1 MDSGSSHRARKS
13 RTAEVC
19 RLCLKKRYL
28 VDIDCNQYLCMQ
40 LKECFPHLS
49 PDDSELPRFVCGECY
64 QLVEITYQ
72 FIIRTRRTEVLLRSY
87 VHMGGDFPNEGTLEA
102 EYRRSSK
109 RSASPE
115 KDNQEEKPESKKRR
129 SSEES
134 SKKRR
139 SSEES
144 SKNRRSSEESSKKRR
159 SSEESSNSKKDN
171 ERNSS
176 KQDDSKREST
186 KHKEKDSS
194 RHKQINRSSSSSK
207 RKEKEGYTK
216 KDTML
221 PTKAMTEAELKRYH
235 NSDEY
240 LFGGAVDLE
249 PVKTQN
255 DRVEEIQSQEDA
267 AIRMESVASNLKG
280 ISLKMSYRKNGVC
293 FQEIVKVYFTISKHI
308 VRENGQFNV

>member
-28 VDIDCNQYLCMQ
+28 VDIDGNQYLCMQ

-102 EYRRSSK
+102 EYRSK

-115 KDNQEEKPESKKRR
+115 KDNQEVKPA
-129 SSEES
+129 

-176 KQDDSKREST
+176 KHRDDSKREST

-194 RHKQINRSSSSSK
+194 RHKQTSNRSSSSSK
-207 RKEKEGYTK
+207 RKEKEGYSK
-216 KDTML
+216 QDSML
-221 PTKAMTEAELKRYH
+221 PTKAMTEAELKRYY

-240 LFGGAVDLE
+240 LFGGAD
-249 PVKTQN
+249 KTQN
-255 DRVEEIQSQEDA
+255 DRVEEIQPPKDA
-267 AIRMESVASNLKG
+267 AIRMESVASHLKG
-280 ISLKMSYRKNGVC
+280 ISLEMSYEEMANVLAALQTIESSK
-293 FQEIVKVYFTISKHI
+293 KVSM
-308 VRENGQFNV
+308 

>member
-144 SKNRRSSEESSKKRR
+144 SKKRR

-176 KQDDSKREST
+176 KHRDDSKREST

-194 RHKQINRSSSSSK
+194 RHKQTSNRSSSSSK

-216 KDTML
+216 KDSML
-221 PTKAMTEAELKRYH
+221 PKAMTEAELKRYH

-240 LFGGAVDLE
+240 LFGGVVDLE

-255 DRVEEIQSQEDA
+255 
-267 AIRMESVASNLKG
+267 
-280 ISLKMSYRKNGVC
+280 
-293 FQEIVKVYFTISKHI
+293 
-308 VRENGQFNV
+308 

>member
-1 MDSGSSHRARKS
+1 MDSGSSHRACRS

-87 VHMGGDFPNEGTLEA
+87 VHMGGDFPNEGTLEV

-115 KDNQEEKPESKKRR
+115 KDNQEVKPESKKRR
-129 SSEES
+129 SSEV
-134 SKKRR
+134 
-139 SSEES
+139 
-144 SKNRRSSEESSKKRR
+144 
-159 SSEESSNSKKDN
+159 SSNSKKDN

-176 KQDDSKREST
+176 KHRDDSKREST

-194 RHKQINRSSSSSK
+194 RHKQTSNRSSSSSK

-221 PTKAMTEAELKRYH
+221 PTKAMTEAELKRYY

-255 DRVEEIQSQEDA
+255 DRVEEIQPPKDA
-267 AIRMESVASNLKG
+267 AIRMESVASHLKG
-280 ISLKMSYRKNGVC
+280 ISLEMSYEEMANVLAAL
-293 FQEIVKVYFTISKHI
+293 QTIQNSQKVSM
-308 VRENGQFNV
+308 

>member
-1 MDSGSSHRARKS
+1 MDSGSSHRARRS

-72 FIIRTRRTEVLLRSY
+72 FIIRARRTEVLLRSY

-102 EYRRSSK
+102 EYRRRPK

-115 KDNQEEKPESKKRR
+115 KDSQEENPASKK
-129 SSEES
+129 
-134 SKKRR
+134 
-139 SSEES
+139 
-144 SKNRRSSEESSKKRR
+144 RRSSEESSKKRR

-176 KQDDSKREST
+176 KHIEEEGKDSSKHRDDSKREST

-194 RHKQINRSSSSSK
+194 RHKQTSNRSSSSSK
-207 RKEKEGYTK
+207 RKEKEGYTNK
-216 KDTML
+216 NTML

-255 DRVEEIQSQEDA
+255 DRVEEIQPPKYA

-280 ISLKMSYRKNGVC
+280 ISLKMSYEEMANVLTAL
-293 FQEIVKVYFTISKHI
+293 QTIQ
-308 VRENGQFNV
+308 NGQTVSI

>member
-1 MDSGSSHRARKS
+1 MDSGTSHRARRC

-28 VDIDCNQYLCMQ
+28 VDIDGNQYLCMQ

-64 QLVEITYQ
+64 QLVLEITYQ

-87 VHMGGDFPNEGTLEA
+87 VHMGGDFPNQEALEA
-102 EYRRSSK
+102 EYRRRPK

-115 KDNQEEKPESKKRR
+115 KDSQEEKPASKKRR

-134 SKKRR
+134 SKSTDKIR
-139 SSEES
+139 SS
-144 SKNRRSSEESSKKRR
+144 K
-159 SSEESSNSKKDN
+159 SKKDN

-176 KQDDSKREST
+176 KHREEKGKDSSKHRDGSKQESR
-186 KHKEKDSS
+186 KHKEEN
-194 RHKQINRSSSSSK
+194 HKSNRSSSPSK
-207 RKEKEGYTK
+207 RKEK
-216 KDTML
+216 DSML
-221 PTKAMTEAELKRYH
+221 PTKAMTEAELKRYY

-249 PVKTQN
+249 PMKAQN
-255 DRVEEIQSQEDA
+255 DRIEEIQPHKDA

-280 ISLKMSYRKNGVC
+280 ISLKMSYEEMANVLTALQTIESSK
-293 FQEIVKVYFTISKHI
+293 KVSM
-308 VRENGQFNV
+308 

>member
-1 MDSGSSHRARKS
+1 MDSGSSHRARRS
-13 RTAEVC
+13 RAAEVC

-40 LKECFPHLS
+40 LKECFPQLS

-87 VHMGGDFPNEGTLEA
+87 VHMGGDFPNQEALEA
-102 EYRRSSK
+102 EYRRRPK

-115 KDNQEEKPESKKRR
+115 KDSQEEKPASKKRR

-134 SKKRR
+134 SKSTERR
-139 SSEES
+139 SS
-144 SKNRRSSEESSKKRR
+144 K
-159 SSEESSNSKKDN
+159 SKKDN

-176 KQDDSKREST
+176 KHKEEEGKDSSKHGSKREST
-186 KHKEKDSS
+186 KHNEKDSS
-194 RHKQINRSSSSSK
+194 EHKHKSNRSSSSSK
-207 RKEKEGYTK
+207 RKEK
-216 KDTML
+216 DVML
-221 PTKAMTEAELKRYH
+221 PTKAMAEAELKRYY

-249 PVKTQN
+249 PVKVQN
-255 DRVEEIQSQEDA
+255 DRVEEIQSQKDV
-267 AIRMESVASNLKG
+267 AIRMESVASHLKG
-280 ISLKMSYRKNGVC
+280 ISLEMSYEEMANVLAAL
-293 FQEIVKVYFTISKHI
+293 QTIQ
-308 VRENGQFNV
+308 NGQTVSM